1 MTPPYYRLLFA
12 LLLCCFGLSL
22 SSQASVLRVEPARV
36 KKEVEVNLLDREY
49 EEISTVNITNTSGRP
64 LRLRWDRQVVESP
77 SGWQTWVC
85 DKNETYPPF
94 ISSNLDERSMVN
106 RPFDLA
112 PGESAELYLI
122 IRPRGKP
129 GSARINIPLSEI
141 TNPGQPLET
150 VSFAIEVRE
159 KNRSAA
165 APSSPAVTPRPR
177 PASAGPRVFPNPAI
191 ESFSVDPGEGRTVG
205 RVEVLNTFG
214 RRVRSF
220 DRPPG
225 EDGYP
230 IADLP
235 EGVYLITIFDNE
247 GKSVRTVRLLHR
259 RFGA

>member
-1 MTPPYYRLLFA
+1 
-12 LLLCCFGLSL
+12 
-22 SSQASVLRVEPARV
+22 
-36 KKEVEVNLLDREY
+36 
-49 EEISTVNITNTSGRP
+49 
-64 LRLRWDRQVVESP
+64 
-77 SGWQTWVC
+77 
-85 DKNETYPPF
+85 
-94 ISSNLDERSMVN
+94 MVN

-150 VSFAIEVRE
+150 VSFTIEVRE
-159 KNRSAA
+159 KNRPTTATGT
-165 APSSPAVTPRPR
+165 PSPAVIPRPR
-177 PASAGPRVFPNPAI
+177 PTSTVPRVFPNPAI

-235 EGVYLITIFDNE
+235 EGVYLITIFDQE